1 MPTDL
6 FPRAESKLQVWVSAV
21 NSFEF
26 GLLGVWEKLPLCAKY
41 TTGKSF
47 FHLGSHLIFS
57 SYPGCTLKNLINDY
71 FFARPLAATLC
82 DQKITL
88 SLLCFPSSL
97 GYSEWYKSLKLPRA
111 LRSLAYVYF
120 QDAALFL
127 LPFFFF
133 LWILIIYNLMLEQEA
148 LWKINILI

>member
-21 NSFEF
+21 NTFEF
-26 GLLGVWEKLPLCAKY
+26 GLLEKLPLCAKY

-47 FHLGSHLIFS
+47 FHLGSHLIFG

-97 GYSEWYKSLKLPRA
+97 GYSEWYKSLKLPLA

-120 QDAALFL
+120 QDAAPFL

-133 LWILIIYNLMLEQEA
+133 FFFL
-148 LWKINILI
+148 